1 MAYATVAQLRQ
12 LISTDMNIHDVL
24 LAQLI
29 ARAQVYLDEEIG
41 FSFEAAAD
49 TTRYFDA
56 ASILRG
62 GNVDGPRLYF
72 DTWICATPTTVTNG
86 DTTVITSTYY
96 VKEPRNA
103 APYYAITLLG
113 SSGYSWEGKSTGD
126 TENAITVVG
135 KFAHN
140 TSAPADINE
149 ATLEIA
155 LWNYRRRSGSL
166 DDDRAILTSSGVYL
180 PGQLPKKVT
189 DIIDRHRWR
198 TK

>member
-12 LISTDMNIHDVL
+12 LISTDKNVHDVL

-72 DTWICATPTTVTNG
+72 GTWVCATPTTVTNG

-126 TENAITVVG
+126 TENAITVIA
-135 KFAHN
+135 KFAYS
-140 TSAPADINE
+140 TSAPVDITH
-149 ATLEIA
+149 ATLRLA
-155 LWNYRRRSGSL
+155 LWYYRQRDSSTDL
-166 DDDRAILTSSGVYL
+166 DRPMLAEGVTILPSQIPADVTAILDAY
-180 PGQLPKKVT
+180 K
-189 DIIDRHRWR
+189 WR
-198 TK
+198 TQ

>member
-12 LISTDMNIHDVL
+12 LISTDKNVHDVL

-72 DTWICATPTTVTNG
+72 GTWVCATPTTVTNG
-86 DTTVITSTYY
+86 DTTVITSAYY
-96 VKEPRNA
+96 VTEPRNA
-103 APYYAITLLG
+103 APYYAISLLG

-126 TENAITVVG
+126 TENAITVIA
-135 KFAHN
+135 KFAYS
-140 TSAPADINE
+140 TSAPVDITH
-149 ATLEIA
+149 ATLRLA
-155 LWNYRRRSGSL
+155 LWYYRQRDSSTDL
-166 DDDRAILTSSGVYL
+166 DRPMLAEGVTILPSQIPADVTAILDAY
-180 PGQLPKKVT
+180 K
-189 DIIDRHRWR
+189 WR
-198 TK
+198 TQ